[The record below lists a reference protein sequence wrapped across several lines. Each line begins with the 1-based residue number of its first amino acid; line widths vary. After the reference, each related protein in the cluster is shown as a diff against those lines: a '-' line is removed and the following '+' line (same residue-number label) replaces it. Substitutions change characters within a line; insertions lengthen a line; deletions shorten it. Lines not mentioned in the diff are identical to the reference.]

1 MSTYQMN
8 PYEDNNPYAYGAV
21 TIADTAVDEQTTF
34 LRKTYLHLLGAVLA
48 FIGLLV
54 MWFKT
59 GLASDVVMTM
69 FSGTWSWVIVMG
81 AFLLVSYL
89 ANRWANSATSL
100 TMQYA
105 GLGLYVFAESII
117 FLPIL
122 YIINRFF
129 PPEQAQ
135 NIITTSALATL
146 TLFGALTATILFTR
160 ADVTFMGKFLWFGGI
175 SLFGIALIAAF
186 MGTGLGVWFPILG
199 ALLMC
204 GYILYETSAMLHI
217 MRPGQHV
224 AAALMLFSSLA
235 TLFYY
240 ILRIAMELAANR
252 D

>member
-1 MSTYQMN
+1 MSSYQMN
-8 PYEDNNPYAYGAV
+8 PYDDNNPYAYSATTV
-21 TIADTAVDEQTTF
+21 ADAGVDEQTVF

-48 FIGLLV
+48 FVGLLV

-81 AFLLVSYL
+81 AFLVVSYV
-89 ANRWANSATSL
+89 ANRWASNATSM

-105 GLGLYVFAESII
+105 GLGLFVFAESII

-146 TLFGALTATILFTR
+146 VLFGGLTATILLTR

-175 SLFGIALIAAF
+175 SMFGIAIIAAI
-186 MGTGLGVWFPILG
+186 MGTSLGVWFPILG

-204 GYILYETSAMLHI
+204 GYILYETSAMLHV

-240 ILRIAMELAANR
+240 ILRIAMEFSR
-252 D
+252 ED